1 MTGFNGYAFN
11 KAHSTAY
18 GVEAYQAAWLKRYYP
33 AEFMAGVLTN
43 GKGFYAPLVYVLECH
58 RLGIRLLRPDV
69 NAPGP
74 GFLVEGRAIRV
85 PVSAIKGLT
94 DRFVERLHTAT
105 GAFASLT
112 DFSERVRPSAEEVEL
127 LIRAGVFDGLGLPR
141 TRLFW
146 EAQVCSRRGVHT
158 QAWLLPPPPLD
169 QLAGLT
175 LAGPGRQQRLESEQE
190 LFD

>member
-1 MTGFNGYAFN
+1 MTTPCIPLNVRSCYSFLD
-11 KAHSTAY
+11 STLSP
-18 GVEAYQAAWLKRYYP
+18 EAIV
-33 AEFMAGVLTN
+33 G
-43 GKGFYAPLVYVLECH
+43 LECH
-58 RLGIRLLRPDV
+58 RLGIRLLPPDV

-74 GFLVEGRAIRV
+74 GFRVEGGAIRV

-127 LIRAGVFDGLGLPR
+127 LIRAGAFDGLGLPR

-158 QAWLLPPPPLD
+158 QDWLLPPPPLD
-169 QLAGLT
+169 QLAGLK
-175 LAGPGRQQRLESEQE
+175 LAGLAAGQRILLMTRNRPEFHW
-190 LFD
+190 FDLAAQFLRATPVSI